1 MADGPPAGDKKAP
14 TTRERLVAKVAT
26 LPTGPGVYLFKDS
39 KGKVLYVGKAR
50 SLRQRLRSYLAEGG
64 DGRYQLRF
72 LMQKVADL
80 ETLVTEGEAE
90 ALMLEANLIQQYKPR
105 YNIRL
110 KDDKSYLS
118 VKVTTK
124 DEWPRLFPTRRIERD
139 GSTYLGPY
147 PSASGVHETLSTI
160 RRVFPLRTCSDTV
173 FRNRSRPCLEYQIKR
188 CLAPCVYEVDKKA
201 YALHLDGAV
210 KLLEGKTDGL
220 LRDIERR
227 MAEAAAAE
235 EYEDA
240 ARLRDRAAAIKTV
253 VDKQKVVVHG
263 GGDRDVFGLAREGG
277 FVQAQVLL
285 VRSGRLSAHLS
296 YQFDD
301 HDFPDEEVLDS
312 LLGRFYE
319 GDRYVPTEVLLPVD
333 VEGRDTLATV
343 LSLRLGRKVSV
354 LVPLRGEKKR
364 LVEMAVRNAVHA
376 LSERSDETLR
386 REKMLKELRDRLGLS
401 SIPKRVECFDIS
413 HVSGEDVVASMVAFD
428 EGLPDRSGYR
438 HYRLKEVQRN
448 DDYAAMKE
456 VLHRRLVRGVSEG
469 GLPDLLL
476 VDGGRG
482 QLSMA
487 VEVLRELGVE
497 GVELAS
503 LAKDKVKSDA
513 HSEEIEHSEERVF
526 RPGRS
531 NPIKLRRNS
540 NALFLLQRL
549 RDEAHR
555 FAITYHRKL
564 RSKRRLRSELDDI
577 AGVGPSRRKAL
588 LRHFG
593 SVKRVR
599 EADVE
604 EIASLAGFGDQ
615 LAAVI
620 KAALR
625 AGPSRG
631 DR

>member
-1 MADGPPAGDKKAP
+1 
-14 TTRERLVAKVAT
+14 
-26 LPTGPGVYLFKDS
+26 
-39 KGKVLYVGKAR
+39 
-50 SLRQRLRSYLAEGG
+50 
-64 DGRYQLRF
+64 
-72 LMQKVADL
+72 
-80 ETLVTEGEAE
+80 
-90 ALMLEANLIQQYKPR
+90 
-105 YNIRL
+105 
-110 KDDKSYLS
+110 
-118 VKVTTK
+118 
-124 DEWPRLFPTRRIERD
+124 
-139 GSTYLGPY
+139 
-147 PSASGVHETLSTI
+147 
-160 RRVFPLRTCSDTV
+160 
-173 FRNRSRPCLEYQIKR
+173 
-188 CLAPCVYEVDKKA
+188 
-201 YALHLDGAV
+201 
-210 KLLEGKTDGL
+210 
-220 LRDIERR
+220 
-227 MAEAAAAE
+227 
-235 EYEDA
+235 
-240 ARLRDRAAAIKTV
+240 
-253 VDKQKVVVHG
+253 
-263 GGDRDVFGLAREGG
+263 
-277 FVQAQVLL
+277 
-285 VRSGRLSAHLS
+285 
-296 YQFDD
+296 
-301 HDFPDEEVLDS
+301 
-312 LLGRFYE
+312 
-319 GDRYVPTEVLLPVD
+319 
-333 VEGRDTLATV
+333 
-343 LSLRLGRKVSV
+343 
-354 LVPLRGEKKR
+354 
-364 LVEMAVRNAVHA
+364 MAVRNAVHA
-376 LSERSDETLR
+376 LSERSDEALR